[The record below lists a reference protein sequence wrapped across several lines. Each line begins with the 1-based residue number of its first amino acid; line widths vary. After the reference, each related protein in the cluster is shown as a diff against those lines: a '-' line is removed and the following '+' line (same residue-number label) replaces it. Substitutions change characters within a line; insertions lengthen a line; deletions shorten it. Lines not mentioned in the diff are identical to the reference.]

1 MRIQRSGHISA
12 MRPFATGGRSYG
24 EVLRSKGS
32 TFTRASGKSA
42 SACSTT
48 AWSLASLA
56 PMSDA
61 TLKESS
67 RAVDESS
74 TRKVKAKKKARF
86 VLHGEHAGDL
96 RMFIKP
102 KKRKSRG

>member
-1 MRIQRSGHISA
+1 
-12 MRPFATGGRSYG
+12 
-24 EVLRSKGS
+24 
-32 TFTRASGKSA
+32 
-42 SACSTT
+42 
-48 AWSLASLA
+48 
-56 PMSDA
+56 MSDA